1 MGFGDLSMMDGEK
14 IVQIL
19 NATVGIEGTNR
30 VNPDM
35 LLLTNRRIIHLE
47 TSGGNR
53 KTAFVSLKD
62 IESVEMLSKRQ
73 TRAAVIWGAVSFL
86 TALMLW
92 QAWNHPWASA
102 LAALALILI
111 GVYLMVDRLR
121 LPDRVHISFKT
132 GSTTLNCNLEAN
144 SSNDGNIF
152 VNKLFDLKSQGQED
166 GGRHRFA
173 PR

>member
-1 MGFGDLSMMDGEK
+1 
-14 IVQIL
+14 
-19 NATVGIEGTNR
+19 
-30 VNPDM
+30 
-35 LLLTNRRIIHLE
+35 
-47 TSGGNR
+47 
-53 KTAFVSLKD
+53 
-62 IESVEMLSKRQ
+62 MLSKRQ